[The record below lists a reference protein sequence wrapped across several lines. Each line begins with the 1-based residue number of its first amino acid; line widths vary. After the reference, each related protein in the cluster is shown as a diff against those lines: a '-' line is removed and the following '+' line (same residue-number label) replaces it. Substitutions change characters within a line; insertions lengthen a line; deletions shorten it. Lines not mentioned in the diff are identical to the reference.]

1 MGGDQGGR
9 ADDLRQRP
17 LSHAAQG
24 MAASSLTRWL
34 LRLLAGVSGL
44 GALGA
49 ALLFVQA
56 AQRPYNEQG
65 RHFEAGVV
73 HDAQAIGVY
82 GGVALVMGLLT
93 LFLVWLARRLG

>member
-1 MGGDQGGR
+1 M
-9 ADDLRQRP
+9 ADR
-17 LSHAAQG
+17 SV
-24 MAASSLTRWL
+24 TRWL

-82 GGVALVMGLLT
+82 GGLALAMALLA
-93 LFLVWLARRLG
+93 LFLIWLARRLR